1 MSEILDCIVV
11 GAGPAG
17 ATAAYH
23 LAKLG
28 STVLVLDKAT
38 LPRYKPCGGGVS
50 PAVAKWFDFDFRP
63 VIDNKITKVRYTWQM
78 GDAVESEF
86 KNVEP
91 MWMVRR
97 DKFDHFLVERALER
111 GAQLKDSTEVKTVV
125 FDGNCWQV
133 KTDKGNFTASYL
145 IAADGT
151 KGLLA
156 QTLGFENRPQFLG
169 ATLEIET
176 EVASDRQHTAQFDF
190 GSLKNGYIWCF
201 PKSNGYSLSAGYI
214 RERKGKAE
222 ELKKQLTNYVAK
234 FNIDTSNSQYSE
246 YPMSLWLEDRPLHTR
261 NALLVGEAAGIVD
274 PLTGE
279 GIRPAMFTGIKA
291 AEAITNALQGDK
303 DALETYTKTVQT
315 EWGTE
320 LVLAQRLAGL
330 FYQFPKIAYKV
341 GVKRPAAAQVM
352 GKVLVGELGYRDI
365 TEQAMKKLKSSL
377 LPGMK

>member
-1 MSEILDCIVV
+1 MSKILNCLVV

-28 STVLVLDKAT
+28 SSVLILDKAT

-63 VIDNKITKVRYTWQM
+63 VIDNEITKVCYTWQM
-78 GDAVESEF
+78 GDAVESEL

-97 DKFDHFLVERALER
+97 DKFDYFLVERALQR
-111 GAQLKDSTEVKTVV
+111 GAQLKDNTEVKAVV
-125 FDGNCWQV
+125 FDGSYWQV
-133 KTDKGNFTASYL
+133 TTDKGNFTASYL

-151 KGLLA
+151 KGFLSKA
-156 QTLGFENRPQFLG
+156 LGFESRPQFLG

-176 EVASDRQHTAQFDF
+176 EVSHDRQHTAQFDF

-201 PKSNGYSLSAGYI
+201 PKSNGYSISAGYI

-222 ELKKQLTNYVAK
+222 ELKKQLTNYATK
-234 FNIDTSNSQYSE
+234 FKIDTSNSQYSE
-246 YPMSLWLEDRPLHTR
+246 YPMSLWFEDRPLHTR

-279 GIRPAMFTGIKA
+279 GIRPAIFTGVKA
-291 AEAITNALQGDK
+291 AEAITNALRGNQ
-303 DALETYTKTVQT
+303 DALETYTKTIQT

-330 FYQFPKIAYKV
+330 FYQFPRIAYKV

-352 GKVLVGELGYRDI
+352 GKVLVGELRYRDI

>member
-1 MSEILDCIVV
+1 MSEILNCIVV

-17 ATAAYH
+17 ATVAYH

-28 STVLVLDKAT
+28 SSVLILDKAT

-50 PAVAKWFDFDFRP
+50 PAVAEWFDFDFRP
-63 VIDNKITKVRYTWQM
+63 VIDNEITKVRYTWQM
-78 GDAVESEF
+78 GDAVESEL
-86 KNVEP
+86 KNVAP

-97 DKFDHFLVERALER
+97 DKFDHFLVDRALER
-111 GAQLKDSTEVKTVV
+111 GAQLKDNTEVKTVA
-125 FDGNCWQV
+125 FDGNCWQIT
-133 KTDKGNFTASYL
+133 TDKGNFTASYL

-151 KGLLA
+151 KGFLSQA
-156 QTLGFENRPQFLG
+156 LGFESRPQFLG
-169 ATLEIET
+169 ATLEIT
-176 EVASDRQHTAQFDF
+176 TDVDSDRLHTAQFDF

-222 ELKKQLTNYVAK
+222 ELKKQLTNYAAK

-246 YPMSLWLEDRPLHTR
+246 YPMNLWLEDRPLHTR

-279 GIRPAMFTGIKA
+279 GIRPAIFTGVRA
-291 AEAITNALQGDK
+291 AEAIHNALNNDRS
-303 DALETYTKTVQT
+303 ALETYTKIIQT

-352 GKVLVGELGYRDI
+352 GKVLVGELRYRDI
-365 TEQAMKKLKSSL
+365 TEQAMKKLKTSL